1 MKNLPHVGFTSPTE
15 WNPSIKNDDHRTSE
29 EMIKQFPVVP
39 QEAINEFY
47 NQKGNV
53 NHEYPRRNRKAKTT
67 DIENESDDSVDP
79 DMPGLQ
85 PRLHE
90 DTSGDNSD
98 CDKKY
103 TKTSTTMN

>member
-1 MKNLPHVGFTSPTE
+1 MESKH
-15 WNPSIKNDDHRTSE
+15 KNDDHRTSE
-29 EMIKQFPVVP
+29 EMMKQFPVVP

-90 DTSGDNSD
+90 DTSGDDDSD